1 MNDPRSKM
9 MISPGL
15 LPNESLLDSLVLIT
29 NEVSSIEKF
38 PLVQIKNV
46 SSMIRRIKLL
56 SSLFEEIQ
64 ESDTPLPPSSI
75 LCFTEIFSVITRVQI
90 LIQELRDGSSLWSLL
105 QLEFIS
111 NQFFVL
117 VKEFGR
123 AFDILPLNLLNITYD
138 IKEQIELVHK
148 QAKRVELFI
157 DPREVQRREKL
168 LEVMSKNCL
177 KNNKNN
183 KGFIDFLKVE
193 EIMSSIG
200 LITLSDY
207 VEEISKLE
215 VEAQNQAGTGGL
227 IVVSNINNLI
237 LLVSYTKSM
246 VFRNGE
252 KSDGEYSDESK
263 SSLSMILYNKSKIYD
278 NDSSS
283 SSSFSQS
290 MMSSTINIPDE
301 FRCPISLDLM
311 RDPVIVSSGHTY
323 DRISIAEWINSG
335 HHTCPK
341 SGQRLIHTALIPNY
355 ALKSLV
361 HQWCY
366 ENNVSVNEPKGNNN
380 SGSSS
385 KRHKNEN
392 AIDHISANKAS
403 KDAVKMTAE
412 FLVGKLATGSTDI
425 QRQSAYE
432 IRLLAKTGMANRQ
445 IIAEVGAIPFLVT
458 LLVSKDSRIQEHVV
472 TALFNLSIYDNN
484 KILIMAAGAVDNIV
498 EVLESGKTME
508 ARENAAAAIY
518 SLSMLDDCKVQI
530 GTSSKAIPAL
540 VLLLKEGT
548 PIGKRDAAIALFNL
562 AVYNPNKLS
571 IVKSGAVTLL
581 VELLMD
587 DKAGITDD
595 SLAVLAVLL
604 GCSQGLEEI
613 KNCKGLVPILIDLLR
628 FGSVKGKENSITVL
642 LGLCKEEGELVARKL
657 LANPR
662 SIPSLQ
668 SLAAD
673 GSLRARRKADALL
686 RLLNRCCSQ
695 PQHSL

>member
-1 MNDPRSKM
+1 M
-9 MISPGL
+9 
-15 LPNESLLDSLVLIT
+15 
-29 NEVSSIEKF
+29 
-38 PLVQIKNV
+38 
-46 SSMIRRIKLL
+46 
-56 SSLFEEIQ
+56 
-64 ESDTPLPPSSI
+64 
-75 LCFTEIFSVITRVQI
+75 FS
-90 LIQELRDGSSLWSLL
+90 
-105 QLEFIS
+105 
-111 NQFFVL
+111 
-117 VKEFGR
+117 
-123 AFDILPLNLLNITYD
+123 
-138 IKEQIELVHK
+138 
-148 QAKRVELFI
+148 
-157 DPREVQRREKL
+157 
-168 LEVMSKNCL
+168 
-177 KNNKNN
+177 
-183 KGFIDFLKVE
+183 
-193 EIMSSIG
+193 
-200 LITLSDY
+200 
-207 VEEISKLE
+207 
-215 VEAQNQAGTGGL
+215 
-227 IVVSNINNLI
+227 
-237 LLVSYTKSM
+237 
-246 VFRNGE
+246 
-252 KSDGEYSDESK
+252 
-263 SSLSMILYNKSKIYD
+263 YNKSKIYD

-290 MMSSTINIPDE
+290 MMSLTINIPDE

-412 FLVGKLATGSTDI
+412 FLVGKLATGSTNI

-432 IRLLAKTGMANRQ
+432 IRLLAKTGADNRR

-458 LLVSKDSRIQEHVV
+458 LLASKDSRIQEHVV

-530 GTSSKAIPAL
+530 GASSKAIPAL

-571 IVKSGAVTLL
+571 IVKSGAVSLL

-613 KNCKGLVPILIDLLR
+613 KNSKSLVPILIDLLR